1 MFYAFIYF
9 FGQRNPESCLN
20 PYSLIDSLVDRGSY
34 RCSNDKKPLF
44 TGELCAIVQ
53 TNYNNTFFH
62 GFMVRFL
69 NFLKIFLGNII
80 FSFTPLVTFY
90 YILRGKCGTKSFTGG
105 VTVVLYRLY
114 CSCSL
119 CGVTSTLQG
128 CGP

>member
-90 YILRGKCGTKSFTGG
+90 YIYYAGNVGPSHSQVGSQ
-105 VTVVLYRLY
+105 
-114 CSCSL
+114 SCSIDCIAL
-119 CGVTSTLQG
+119 VVYVGSQAPC
-128 CGP
+128 